1 MLGKSYYRENSVVKV
16 TLVRV
21 IIADAF
27 LAFISL
33 FRKSRTPGPVMVE
46 WHAVLTVLTPESIG

>member
-1 MLGKSYYRENSVVKV
+1 MEGKSNYRENSVVKV
-16 TLVRV
+16 THVRV

-33 FRKSRTPGPVMVE
+33 FPKSRTPWPVMVE
-46 WHAVLTVLTPESIG
+46 WLAVFTILTPKSIR

>member
-1 MLGKSYYRENSVVKV
+1 MQGKSNYRENSVVKV

-21 IIADAF
+21 IIADAS

-33 FRKSRTPGPVMVE
+33 FPKSRTPRPVMVE
-46 WHAVLTVLTPESIG
+46 WLAVLTILTPKSKG

>member
-1 MLGKSYYRENSVVKV
+1 MQGKSNYRENSVVKV

-21 IIADAF
+21 VIADAL

-33 FRKSRTPGPVMVE
+33 FPKSWTPRPVMVE
-46 WHAVLTVLTPESIG
+46 WLAVLTIFTPKSIG